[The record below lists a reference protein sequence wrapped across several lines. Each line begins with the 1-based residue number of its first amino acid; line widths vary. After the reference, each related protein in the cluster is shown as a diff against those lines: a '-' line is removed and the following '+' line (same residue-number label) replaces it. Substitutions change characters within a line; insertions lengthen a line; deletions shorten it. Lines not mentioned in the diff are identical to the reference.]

1 MKAASIK
8 MKEIKPKSRYF
19 ILFFFKFFLGEG
31 GDLTLF
37 MTGKK
42 RRPSTEPMYSGGNRR
57 EFPITTGYDSVD
69 SIDFIASHLLN
80 SQKILICQDFYD
92 GRFSGCFAPSKK
104 YSPRP
109 TVSWEIE
116 RNFDSFLELVKDHD
130 RVNGKSEQIYS
141 LTCDE
146 NLGFAAFFMA
156 KYGTAQA
163 IVTNLSDIEKKW
175 NDGFEVTSSAALGS
189 TFYIVMTKGTKEYKG
204 KSQMWF
210 TFNRWNETYDEINK
224 QYKAGYT
231 VTGICYSTG
240 LREYFVVMTKIP
252 EVQSHHYFED
262 AAVALDWMEEQH
274 HVGYHPT
281 IIFNVPTFDAT
292 LVAMTT
298 DENRS
303 GYEYTFGYKLE

>member
-1 MKAASIK
+1 M
-8 MKEIKPKSRYF
+8 
-19 ILFFFKFFLGEG
+19 
-31 GDLTLF
+31 F

-69 SIDFIASHLLN
+69 CIDFFASHLLN

-92 GRFSGCFAPSKK
+92 GRFSGCFASSKK

-116 RNFDSFLELVKDHD
+116 SNFDSFLELTLV
-130 RVNGKSEQIYS
+130 KSEQIYS

-175 NDGFEVTSSAALGS
+175 KDGFAVTSSAALGS
-189 TFYIVMTKGTKEYKG
+189 TFYVVMTKGTKEYKG

-210 TFNRWNETYDEINK
+210 TFNRWDKTYDEINK
-224 QYKAGYT
+224 QHKAGYT

-252 EVQSHHYFED
+252 EVQSSHYFED
-262 AAVALDWMEEQH
+262 AAVALDWMDEQH
-274 HVGYHPT
+274 HVGYHPI

-292 LVAMTT
+292 LVVMTT

-303 GYEYTFGYKLE
+303 DYEYTFAYKLE

>member
-1 MKAASIK
+1 
-8 MKEIKPKSRYF
+8 
-19 ILFFFKFFLGEG
+19 
-31 GDLTLF
+31 

-42 RRPSTEPMYSGGNRR
+42 RRPRPSTEPLYSGGNRR
-57 EFPITTGYDSVD
+57 EFPITPGYDSVD
-69 SIDFIASHLLN
+69 CIDFITSHMSKSN
-80 SQKILICQDFYD
+80 NILIYQGFDN
-92 GRFSGCFAPSKK
+92 GRFSGCFASSKM

-109 TVSWEIE
+109 ICSWEIQD
-116 RNFDSFLELVKDHD
+116 NFDSFLESIKKHD

-141 LTCDE
+141 LACDE

-163 IVTNLSDIEKKW
+163 IVMNLNDIVKKW
-175 NDGFEVTSSAALGS
+175 EDGFKITSSAARGS

-210 TFNRWNETYDEINK
+210 ISNTWNETYDKINE
-224 QYKAGYT
+224 QHKAGYT

-252 EVQSHHYFED
+252 EVQSSHYFDD
-262 AAVALDWMEEQH
+262 ADVALNWMEEQH

-281 IIFNVPTFDAT
+281 IIFNIPTLNNKT
-292 LVAMTT
+292 LVVMTT

-303 GYEYTFGYKLE
+303 SYEYKFGYKLE